1 MALQS
6 SGQISLGDIATE
18 FGDSAPHSISEFY
31 RGGSLVGSSNT
42 SVPAS
47 GEISFDDFY
56 GAAAIQT
63 FTLTPGT
70 TTNYN
75 ILTAATAAG
84 FTNGSGD
91 NIVVNVNGLVT
102 GSPAMRT
109 GAINGSNVTV
119 NILSGGRIDGDT
131 GSAGADRTCSIP
143 GVCVTAD
150 GGAGGTGGDGIYWET
165 SGSGTNTVN
174 VNSGAFLRGGGGG
187 AGGRGA
193 GGRQVANFVDKGVST
208 CTGNVHCGANGSTG
222 SAGAFGSAG
231 TSGTSGSYPTG
242 SGDGDGFSA
251 SCRTGGQHCAPTS
264 GGAGGAAGFALR
276 KNSRTVT
283 LNNSGTVAGSAS

>member
-6 SGQISLGDIATE
+6 SGQIKLSEVASE
-18 FGDSAPHSISEFY
+18 FGDSAPNSMSEFY
-31 RGGSLVGSSNT
+31 RGGSLVSSSNT
-42 SVPAS
+42 SVPTS
-47 GEISFDDFY
+47 GEIQLGDFY
-56 GAAAIQT
+56 GATAIQT

-84 FTNGSGD
+84 FSNGSGD
-91 NIVVNVNGLVT
+91 NIVVNCNGLIT
-102 GSPAMRT
+102 GSPAMTT
-109 GAINGSNVTV
+109 GAINGSNITI

-131 GSAGADRTCSIP
+131 GSAGADRTCSVS
-143 GVCVTAD
+143 GGCATAD
-150 GGAGGTGGDGIYWET
+150 GGAGGTGGDAIYWET
-165 SGSGTNTVN
+165 VGSATNTVN
-174 VNSGAFLRGGGGG
+174 VNSGASLRGGGGG

-208 CTGNVHCGANGSTG
+208 CTGNVHCGANGSSG

-251 SCRTGGQHCAPTS
+251 SCRTGGSHCAPGN

-283 LNNSGTVAGSAS
+283 LNNSGTVAGSAA